1 MTMDEMIAERERLQR
16 RRVVCALVVLL
27 VGVGWTAL
35 GAHEISTNR
44 YLLRHGVRTTGVVVA
59 YERSNLRNGPAYFP
73 RVRYVG
79 PGNYTYVV
87 EGGGNPTPQFRVGA
101 SVTVYYDPLYPATAL
116 VYGANPDGMGWAF
129 IVVGCMFFFFFLV
142 LVTALAL
149 AALDSPAVRRRRT
162 LKLLHR
168 LGGAALVWDAYDG
181 GRVTPVIGGLHLQDT
196 AGNRVPLPVTWPPP
210 PRSAF
215 VRYWTYGPRG
225 NPIRDPAH
233 EAREIA
239 QHYSTEPGHY
249 VLALPKGTVI
259 SAPSHRPAVA
269 PEPMPPQAPLPVPPK
284 AVHTHM
290 APADISVRAF
300 VSGLIALLLIAAL
313 FWALSGGMQ

>member
-87 EGGGNPTPQFRVGA
+87 EGGGNSTPQFRVGA
-101 SVTVYYDPLYPATAL
+101 SVTVYYDPLDPATAL

-196 AGNRVPLPVTWPPP
+196 AGNRVPLPATWPAAEG
-210 PRSAF
+210 R
-215 VRYWTYGPRG
+215 R
-225 NPIRDPAH
+225 PIEHDCAHDAH
-233 EAREIA
+233 ELA
-239 QHYSTEPGHY
+239 QHDSTEPGHY

-259 SAPSHRPAVA
+259 STPAHLPAVE
-269 PEPMPPQAPLPVPPK
+269 PEPTPPQAPLPAQPERTAESLAKEPSPLEQVM
-284 AVHTHM
+284 V
-290 APADISVRAF
+290 
-300 VSGLIALLLIAAL
+300 GALLAL
-313 FWALSGGMQ
+313 LAGAVLLVVVVLLTGSLVIR